1 MCAYAYVLHVYI
13 SLAYL
18 PAGGL
23 FLLGAVAEAFAA
35 DDGFP
40 WTSEGY
46 ALGVF

>member
-1 MCAYAYVLHVYI
+1 MCAYAYVLHV
-13 SLAYL
+13 LAYL